1 MPTAAFPGIGASIR
15 TPDAARFMAISSARF
30 VILLIFTPAAGC
42 NSYRVTAGPRLI
54 SKILVWTPKLFNVS
68 TNNWPFTCNSSV
80 TLRVSS
86 SLLTSSIETGGNWYV
101 FFFSASFCC
110 STVAGTSAVAFS
122 TAFAANAAA
131 SAAVSECSGADTGTS
146 STSSLTR
153 VGSCCFGSSR
163 GISMVDGTF
172 VRVIGTVCSGWST
185 RTTGGCADSDG
196 SISTSKKSNLCC
208 SLCSC
213 PTVSSVFPPKLN
225 TFSSFFNFSLFSFL
239 AGFGWYFI

>member
-1 MPTAAFPGIGASIR
+1 
-15 TPDAARFMAISSARF
+15 MAISSARF

-42 NSYRVTAGPRLI
+42 SSYRVTAGPRLI

-68 TNNWPFTCNSSV
+68 TNSWPFTCNSSV

-146 STSSLTR
+146 STSLLTG
-153 VGSCCFGSSR
+153 VVSCCFGSSK
-163 GISMVDGTF
+163 GMSMAED
-172 VRVIGTVCSGWST
+172 TVACVTAACSGWST
-185 RTTGGCADSDG
+185 RTTGGDAVSDG

-208 SLCSC
+208 VFSSCS
-213 PTVSSVFPPKLN
+213 TVFSVWPPKLN
-225 TFSSFFNFSLFSFL
+225 TFSSFFNFSLFAFL
-239 AGFGWYFI
+239 AGLDWYFI